1 MSETL
6 SKIRSTGWHR
16 IFVILLLAL
25 MVAGA
30 ESCKSTGKMS
40 KKERKAA
47 IENAKQ
53 QLQPIISGTSTLSYD
68 EQKRVVD
75 GVMDKNLNDPVL
87 NEMIIQAQKKLQDM
101 AADQMQKLSQ
111 RIDVARAKLY
121 DMLLNKDNKSADE
134 LEADLNAIKRENLHD
149 SEIDGLIG
157 RVEKK
162 ISDMRS
168 GGAESLPLKAQL
180 ENAFTT
186 IANSAKTGNMT
197 QSESTIGKTLQLF
210 SSDDVPVLI
219 IISREGSTVDY
230 DKPTTIRRYLNLL
243 KDTKTSRNNVDA
255 IMTDDEGKIKGLD
268 LIKK

>member
-1 MSETL
+1 MHWQKL
-6 SKIRSTGWHR
+6 L
-16 IFVILLLAL
+16 VMLLLAL

-75 GVMDKNLNDPVL
+75 GILAKNLNDPVL

-101 AADQMQKLSQ
+101 AATQMQQLSQ
-111 RIDVARAKLY
+111 RIDEARAKLY

-134 LEADLNAIKRENLHD
+134 LEAELNAIKKENLHD
-149 SEIDGLIG
+149 SEIDGLIA

-168 GGAESLPLKAQL
+168 GAAETLPIKAQL

-197 QSESTIGKTLQLF
+197 QAESTISKTLQLF

-219 IISREGSTVDY
+219 IISREGSIVDY

-243 KDTKTSRNNVDA
+243 KDTKSSRNNVDS
-255 IMTDDEGKIKGLD
+255 MQTDDDGKIKELD
-268 LIKK
+268 LIKKQ